1 MKIERLVTMANQIG
15 AFFETM
21 PDRSQAQHDVADHLR
36 RSWDPR
42 MRQLLLDH
50 IGSGDAGG
58 SGLTVFV
65 YEALAAHRDALLP
78 RAGSTTAP
86 G

>member
-1 MKIERLVTMANQIG
+1 MKVEHLVTMANQIG

-21 PDRSQAQHDVADHLR
+21 PDRDRAQQDTAGHLR

-50 IGSGDAGG
+50 IDSKGAGA
-58 SGLTVFV
+58 SGLTAFV
-65 YEALAAHRDALLP
+65 YEALMVHRDSLKPKAHPKPLP
-78 RAGSTTAP
+78 G
-86 G
+86 